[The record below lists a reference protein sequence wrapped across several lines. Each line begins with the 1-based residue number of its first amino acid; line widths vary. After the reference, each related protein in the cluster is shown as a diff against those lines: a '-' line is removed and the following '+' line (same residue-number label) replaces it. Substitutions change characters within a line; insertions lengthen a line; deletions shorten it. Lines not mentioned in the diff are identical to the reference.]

1 MTKKGLN
8 PLLPEGFGYQSRP
21 LNLEDQEDLLS
32 LLELAAEE
40 SSSDSP
46 TRAGISQILE
56 RLGERLRTDS
66 LVILSED
73 GDPIAVALVFLPPAS
88 PDEEVASLLGVVRP
102 DHHGRGLGA
111 SLLCWMEA
119 RVRNARISDER
130 LKRMRVS
137 CDLGSQARVSL
148 FEKQGFAPVL
158 YILEMRMQLHTPS
171 QEPTLPSDLSIIPWA
186 NELSDCARSAFNSAF
201 EGHNG
206 LSAVNE
212 EMWVRRF
219 VGVPKFRPDLSWL
232 VVYERDVV
240 GFCVNWVNPDA
251 EHSLSS
257 QGWIEAIGVIPEWR
271 GRGVADAMMVRSL
284 NTFLEHGLSKAALDV
299 DTKNL
304 TGALQL
310 YEKHGFAPAKQDAVF
325 EKLLD

>member
-1 MTKKGLN
+1 MTEQSLE
-8 PLLPEGFGYQSRP
+8 PCFPEGFGYQSRP
-21 LNLEDQEDLLS
+21 LNPEDGEDLFS
-32 LLELAAEE
+32 LLERAAEE
-40 SSSDSP
+40 SPSDPP
-46 TRAGISQILE
+46 TREGISQILE
-56 RLGERLRTDS
+56 RFGEGLETDS
-66 LVILSED
+66 LVLLSEE
-73 GDPIAVALVFLPPAS
+73 GDPIAVALVFLPPTS
-88 PDEEVASLLGVVRP
+88 PDEEAASLLGVVHP
-102 DHHGRGLGA
+102 DHHGRGLGT
-111 SLLCWMEA
+111 SLLCWMES
-119 RVRNARISDER
+119 RVRKARISDGG
-130 LKRMRVS
+130 LKRMRIG

-148 FEKQGFAPVL
+148 FEKQRFAPVR
-158 YILEMRMQLHTPS
+158 YTVEMQMQLHVPI
-171 QEPTLPSDLSIIPWA
+171 QESTLASDLSIIPWMD
-186 NELSDCARSAFNSAF
+186 ELSESARSAFNSAF
-201 EGHNG
+201 EGHEG
-206 LSAVNE
+206 LPSMNE
-212 EMWVRRF
+212 EMWMRRF
-219 VGVPKFRPDLSWL
+219 VGVPQFRPDLSWL